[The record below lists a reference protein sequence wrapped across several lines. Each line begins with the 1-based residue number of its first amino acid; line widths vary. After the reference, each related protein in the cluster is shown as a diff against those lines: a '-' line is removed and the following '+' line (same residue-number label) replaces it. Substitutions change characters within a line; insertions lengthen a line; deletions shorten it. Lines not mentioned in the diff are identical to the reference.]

1 MELED
6 DKRRLALL
14 QGEATKRREERDTKF
29 ASKSAAAKKKSKS
42 LDSSIKGSEKYRSME
57 EHRIELEELF
67 QKLEVNPEKVRS
79 LNKNTKSH
87 QSRVF
92 PMVKLTKEI

>member
-29 ASKSAAAKKKSKS
+29 SSKAAAKKKGKS

-67 QKLEVNPEKVRS
+67 QKLEVNPEKVRF
-79 LNKNTKSH
+79 LHKNPKSH
-87 QSRVF
+87 QTRVL